1 MSSRNSPNEY
11 PQQCPWV
18 LRVGVFFDGT
28 GNNKENDLPR
38 GKASNIA
45 KLSEVYL
52 DEEKKEKLEH
62 YRMVY
67 ENGVGTIDHVDEV
80 NYELSGLALGD
91 GAIQRVHSAIKKTAE
106 FFDERPCAKEF
117 IVDVFGFSRGAAQAR
132 HFVNELH
139 DRAAGPNVKIGFVGL
154 YDTVASFVDGWAGAI
169 GLKKDRAGDNINNA
183 KWEVE
188 AGTQTV
194 RRGSR
199 EMEVP
204 YYQTMIQPFNFHL
217 NASSAEYI
225 EHFTARDEVRKNFPL
240 SSLLPHDGGGI
251 KQQEYIGVHSDIGGG
266 YGPEEKCPEEE
277 GIESVCWNDESR
289 KEYKDKYENKIMR
302 IGRLELRHGRQE
314 SWADRVGDINP
325 DVHYIRYF
333 RSGEEISAAQQRAEA
348 VGYIVEEERRGNSVW
363 LVGRKSVKK
372 QLANVYL
379 QLMHKRAVEAEVP
392 FEPLLDDAEHN
403 IPDDLEEYANT
414 VLNGEA
420 APQVDELYIYANYVH
435 QSDVDPE
442 DRAPIFKV
450 KSFFGD
456 LANEPD
462 EGEIRTIFD
471 NEPHKAVDPNAN
483 DRQDTYGAEIN
494 LENLSG

>member
-18 LRVGVFFDGT
+18 MRIGVFFDGT

-45 KLSEVYL
+45 KLSDSYPERIVDAEML
-52 DEEKKEKLEH
+52 H
-62 YRMVY
+62 YEMHY
-67 ENGVGTIDHVDEV
+67 ENGVGTIDGVDEV

-91 GAIQRVHSAIKKTAE
+91 GAIQRVHRAIKETAK

-132 HFVNELH
+132 HFVNEIH
-139 DRAAGPNVKIGFVGL
+139 DRAAGPNVRIGFVGL

-194 RRGSR
+194 RRGNR
-199 EMEVP
+199 EVEVP

-225 EHFTARDEVRKNFPL
+225 EHYTARDEVRKNFPL
-240 SSLLPHDGGGI
+240 SSLLPHDGGGLN
-251 KQQEYIGVHSDIGGG
+251 QQEFIGVHSDIGGG
-266 YGPEEKCPEEE
+266 YGDDE
-277 GIESVCWNDESR
+277 GE
-289 KEYKDKYENKIMR
+289 YENKLVR
-302 IGRLELRHGRQE
+302 IGRLELRHGQR
-314 SWADRVGDINP
+314 AGAFDRVGRINP
-325 DVHYIRYF
+325 EIYRIRYLLSEEEVNHI
-333 RSGEEISAAQQRAEA
+333 REQGEQAGYA
-348 VGYIVEEERRGNSVW
+348 VNEERRGNGIW
-363 LVGRKSVKK
+363 LVGRKKVKK

-379 QLMHKRAVEAEVP
+379 HLMHKRAVEAGVP
-392 FEPLLDDAEHN
+392 LKRLRNNPEHN
-403 IPDDLEEYANT
+403 IPEDLEDYAKLIINE
-414 VLNGEA
+414 EA
-420 APQVDELYIYANYVH
+420 GAQIDEIKIYTNYVH

-442 DRAPIFKV
+442 DRAPIFKI
-450 KSFFGD
+450 KSFFSD

-462 EGEIRTIFD
+462 EGEIRTVFD
-471 NEPHKAVDPNAN
+471 NEPHNAVDPDAN
-483 DRQDTYGAEIN
+483 DRQDAYGAEIN
-494 LENLSG
+494 LENLSV